1 MNPTKESTANAGF
14 SFTPFTVIAAQKRK
28 KRSLPC

>member
-1 MNPTKESTANAGF
+1 MSHPNESTAIAGF
-14 SFTPFTVIAAQKRK
+14 SFTLFTVIAAQKRK

>member
-1 MNPTKESTANAGF
+1 MSHPNKSAAIADF
-14 SFTPFTVIAAQKRK
+14 SFTLFTVIAAQKRK